1 MRKLSLLLMIMA
13 LSSCAINNPLDLY
26 QEELEKPTA
35 VKTRAGD
42 AGMQI
47 DALRA
52 LSMLQ
57 TNHNVILF
65 NSLSVVDGK
74 YVLGLSLE
82 SALELG
88 IPEELYMDFKESMD
102 SLNE

>member
-26 QEELEKPTA
+26 QEELEKPTT

-42 AGMQI
+42 VGMQI
-47 DALRA
+47 DSLRA

-57 TNHNVILF
+57 SNHNVILF

-74 YVLGLSLE
+74 YVLELSLE
-82 SALELG
+82 SAQELG
-88 IPEELYMDFKESMD
+88 IPEDLYMDFKESVD
-102 SLNE
+102 SMNE